1 MPKTRVKFTYEDY
14 LQLPEDK
21 RYELMEGEF
30 YMVPSPGW
38 SHQTILKRLFRIL
51 DDYVT
56 SQRLGEPRFAPLDVV
71 LSEEDV
77 VQPDILFISKERFYI
92 ITERNI
98 QGAPDLVIEILSPG
112 TAERDRGLKKKLYAK
127 YGVRE
132 YWIVDPEAKSIE
144 VTVLGEKGFETVQV
158 CKMGEVL
165 SSPLLREL
173 SFNLKEMF

>member
-1 MPKTRVKFTYEDY
+1 MPKTRIRFTYEDY

-38 SHQTILKRLFRIL
+38 SHQTILKKLFLIL

-56 SQRLGEPRFAPLDVV
+56 SQRLGETRFAPLDVV

-77 VQPDILFISKERFYI
+77 VQPDILFISKERSYI

-112 TAERDRGLKKKLYAK
+112 TAERDRGLKQKLYAK
-127 YGVRE
+127 YGIGE
-132 YWIVDPEAKSIE
+132 YWMVDPEERSIE
-144 VTVLGEKGFETVQV
+144 VMKLGEVGFETARVYKV
-158 CKMGEVL
+158 GESL
-165 SSPLLREL
+165 SSPLLRGL
-173 SFNLKEMF
+173 SVNLSEVF